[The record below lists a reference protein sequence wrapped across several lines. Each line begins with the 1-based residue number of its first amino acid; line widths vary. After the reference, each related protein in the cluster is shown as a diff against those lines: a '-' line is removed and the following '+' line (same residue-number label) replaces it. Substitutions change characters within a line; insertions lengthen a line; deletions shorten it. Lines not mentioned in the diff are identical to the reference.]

1 VTDEQRAR
9 WEGMLENSGNVGP
22 EDRVAYL
29 VHERGLSVEHAKLT
43 VELEGKGY
51 TEAAAVSDAAIMLGL
66 SQGDVID
73 VTKEEAS

>member
-1 VTDEQRAR
+1 VTDEQRVR
-9 WEGMLENSGNVGP
+9 CEGMLEDSSNVSP

-29 VHERGLSVEHAKLT
+29 VHERGLSVEHAELT

-66 SQGDVID
+66 SKGDVINED
-73 VTKEEAS
+73 EEA